1 MRSKVDS
8 LLQKLTTLSPPSVV
22 HHLTAFSGGID
33 SSLSLRLVAE
43 AFPGRSKGV
52 IGLSAALPEDM
63 LLLAREVAQV
73 VGVELVEG
81 EKRRDE
87 KRREE
92 KRRGWQEKRVARSD

>member
-1 MRSKVDS
+1 M
-8 LLQKLTTLSPPSVV
+8 
-22 HHLTAFSGGID
+22 
-33 SSLSLRLVAE
+33 
-43 AFPGRSKGV
+43 
-52 IGLSAALPEDM
+52 SAALPEDM

-92 KRRGWQEKRVARSD
+92 KRREEGGRRGEWQGVIRLSLIVVDCHHRLVLVISY